1 MTIKTKQLALSLA
14 LLLTFFSSSV
24 LKAQHQRYLV
34 AKYMTNPASPLVAD
48 VLKTQVPDQQKYT
61 EIMNQLS
68 SHNYFFTL
76 IYDLET
82 NVSLYQ
88 LDSISSIPGINPG
101 GNYEFVLKDKSDSLY
116 GKEVF
121 VGSEYY
127 FVGNISELNWEI
139 TNETRKIGPYQT
151 TKAISKN
158 LRNCEVWFTTE
169 IPVMSGPEVFA
180 GLPGLVVQV
189 ESAFDTTNLQSVKF
203 VPNDQGLL
211 LGLKELKRET
221 DNDKRIS
228 LKKVFESKSTTVTTM
243 MNRTK

>member
-1 MTIKTKQLALSLA
+1 MTIKTKQFAICVALV
-14 LLLTFFSSSV
+14 LTVFSSFS
-24 LKAQHQRYLV
+24 LKAQDQRFLI
-34 AKYMTNPASPLVAD
+34 AKYITNPASPLVVE
-48 VLKTQVPDQQKYT
+48 VLRSQVPDQQKYT
-61 EIMNQLS
+61 EIMSQLS
-68 SHNYFFTL
+68 NHNYFFTL

-88 LDSISSIPGINPG
+88 LDSISSVPGINPG

-121 VGSEYY
+121 VGNEYY
-127 FVGNISELNWEI
+127 FDGNISELNWEI

-158 LRNCEVWFTTE
+158 MINCEVWFTTE

-189 ESAFDTTNLQSVKF
+189 ESAFDKTNLQSVKF
-203 VPNDQGLL
+203 APNDEGFLL
-211 LGLKELKRET
+211 NLEELKAET
-221 DNDKRIS
+221 DNNKKIS
-228 LKKVFESKSTTVTTM
+228 LKKVFESKSTTITKM
-243 MNRTK
+243 MNSTK